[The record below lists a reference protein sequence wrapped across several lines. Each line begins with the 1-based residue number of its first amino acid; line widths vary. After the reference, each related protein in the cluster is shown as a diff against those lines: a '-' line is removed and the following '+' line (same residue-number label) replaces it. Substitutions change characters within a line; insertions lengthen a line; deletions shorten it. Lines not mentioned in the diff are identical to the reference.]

1 MPQRCEWIDCWQA
14 MLRTLEEDTRLAA
27 QKPRVMKK
35 FHETRKAEKFQTN
48 TKSDKKLAP
57 PTVEVEPEEEEDEGI
72 EDLPVVE
79 EVENGGSSV
88 SASPRNKTLNKL
100 GTRGRGG
107 AKPKKTTSTTSS
119 VKKPKE

>member
-1 MPQRCEWIDCWQA
+1 
-14 MLRTLEEDTRLAA
+14 MLRALEDDSRLAA

-35 FHETRKAEKFQTN
+35 FHETRKAEKFLAT

-57 PTVEVEPEEEEDEGI
+57 PTVEVEPEEEEEE
-72 EDLPVVE
+72 EDGREDHHVVE
-79 EVENGGSSV
+79 EVENGGGSL

-107 AKPKKTTSTTSS
+107 AKPKKTSSTLT
-119 VKKPKE
+119 KKPKE